1 MLESLNQEQIA
12 AVKQVKGPVIVFA
25 GAGSGKT
32 RTLTYRIAYMIK
44 EKNIPPFTILA
55 ITFTNKATNEMKNR
69 LNKLIGEDA
78 NGLTVSTFH
87 SLFAKILRQEI
98 HHLGYSR
105 SFKIIDEVDR
115 LSIISEVL
123 GRLNLDGKIYNPKR
137 LQKMITYCKS
147 HNIKPQ
153 HPQDLQIYDAYELYM
168 QSNNLLDFDDLLLKT
183 YELFTSFPKVLSKY
197 QQRYT
202 YILVDEF
209 QDTNMIQY
217 NILKLLAEKSR
228 NLFVVGD
235 DDQSIYAFRG
245 ADYTNIK
252 KFRIDFPDHK
262 QFYLTQNYRST
273 QVILDGCN
281 SLIKNNVNRE
291 DTELW
296 SNNPGTNEDCI
307 IRQLR
312 NHLEEADFVVGEIV
326 RLYKDCKSYNDF
338 AIIYRS
344 TPLLRNFELRLI
356 QENIP
361 YRIYGGVSYL
371 RRKEIKDIVCY
382 LSLIIDHNDIFS
394 FKRIINVP
402 RRGIGDKTL
411 VEIDKLLLEEK
422 DLFKTIEKVKDK
434 ISPARYRA
442 LADFKTMIEEL
453 SQKLDELSLVDFYD
467 EVLDKTGYL
476 QMLIEEED
484 TEERITN
491 LMEFKSILHQLDN
504 DGQIATS
511 REKLQAAFDEA
522 MLSEEQTPLHKDPK
536 DAVTLTTVHSA
547 KGLEF
552 RYVFFVGLDEGVFPS
567 YGSMDDD
574 EVLEEERRVAYVGM
588 TRAKEKLY
596 LTSVRE
602 RLLYGYTNIYR
613 PSRFVLEFA
622 RGLKHF
628 QNDWLDEEEKEGKT
642 KEVEVKVK
650 QTTIRNDTD
659 YKVGDKILH
668 KVYGE
673 GTIVGINNQIGFV
686 VFVKDQKVAKF
697 DLTHP
702 SITKLEKKGTN

>member
-105 SFKIIDEVDR
+105 SFKIIDEVDQ

-137 LQKMITYCKS
+137 LQKRITYCKS

-291 DTELW
+291 DTKLW

-312 NHLEEADFVVGEIV
+312 NHLEEADFVVKEIV

-453 SQKLDELSLVDFYD
+453 SQKSDELSLVDFYD

-596 LTSVRE
+596 LTSSRE

>member
-105 SFKIIDEVDR
+105 SFKIIDEVDQ

-123 GRLNLDGKIYNPKR
+123 RRLNLDGKIYNPKR
-137 LQKMITYCKS
+137 LQKRITYCKS

-453 SQKLDELSLVDFYD
+453 SQKLDELSLVDFYN

-504 DGQIATS
+504 DGTIATS

-596 LTSVRE
+596 LTSSRE

-642 KEVEVKVK
+642 KEVDVKVK

>member
-105 SFKIIDEVDR
+105 SFKIIDEVDQ

-137 LQKMITYCKS
+137 LQKRITYCKS

-312 NHLEEADFVVGEIV
+312 NHLEEADFVVREIV

-394 FKRIINVP
+394 FRRIINVP

-504 DGQIATS
+504 DGTIATS

-596 LTSVRE
+596 LTSALE

-642 KEVEVKVK
+642 KEVEIKVK

>member
-1 MLESLNQEQIA
+1 
-12 AVKQVKGPVIVFA
+12 
-25 GAGSGKT
+25 
-32 RTLTYRIAYMIK
+32 
-44 EKNIPPFTILA
+44 
-55 ITFTNKATNEMKNR
+55 
-69 LNKLIGEDA
+69 
-78 NGLTVSTFH
+78 
-87 SLFAKILRQEI
+87 
-98 HHLGYSR
+98 
-105 SFKIIDEVDR
+105 
-115 LSIISEVL
+115 
-123 GRLNLDGKIYNPKR
+123 
-137 LQKMITYCKS
+137 MITYCKS

-291 DTELW
+291 DTKLW

-411 VEIDKLLLEEK
+411 V
-422 DLFKTIEKVKDK
+422 
-434 ISPARYRA
+434 
-442 LADFKTMIEEL
+442 
-453 SQKLDELSLVDFYD
+453 
-467 EVLDKTGYL
+467 G
-476 QMLIEEED
+476 
-484 TEERITN
+484 N
-491 LMEFKSILHQLDN
+491 
-504 DGQIATS
+504 
-511 REKLQAAFDEA
+511 
-522 MLSEEQTPLHKDPK
+522 
-536 DAVTLTTVHSA
+536 
-547 KGLEF
+547 
-552 RYVFFVGLDEGVFPS
+552 
-567 YGSMDDD
+567 
-574 EVLEEERRVAYVGM
+574 
-588 TRAKEKLY
+588 
-596 LTSVRE
+596 
-602 RLLYGYTNIYR
+602 
-613 PSRFVLEFA
+613 
-622 RGLKHF
+622 
-628 QNDWLDEEEKEGKT
+628 
-642 KEVEVKVK
+642 
-650 QTTIRNDTD
+650 
-659 YKVGDKILH
+659 
-668 KVYGE
+668 
-673 GTIVGINNQIGFV
+673 
-686 VFVKDQKVAKF
+686 
-697 DLTHP
+697 
-702 SITKLEKKGTN
+702 

>member
-105 SFKIIDEVDR
+105 SFKIIDEVDQ

-123 GRLNLDGKIYNPKR
+123 RRLNLDGKIYNPKR
-137 LQKMITYCKS
+137 LQKRITYCKS

-574 EVLEEERRVAYVGM
+574 KVLEEERRVAYVGM

-596 LTSVRE
+596 LTSARE

>member
-105 SFKIIDEVDR
+105 SFKIIDEVDQ

-123 GRLNLDGKIYNPKR
+123 RRLNLDGKIYNPKR
-137 LQKMITYCKS
+137 LQKMITYYKS

-291 DTELW
+291 DTKLW

-453 SQKLDELSLVDFYD
+453 SQKLDELSLVDFYN

>member
-105 SFKIIDEVDR
+105 SFKIIDEVDQ